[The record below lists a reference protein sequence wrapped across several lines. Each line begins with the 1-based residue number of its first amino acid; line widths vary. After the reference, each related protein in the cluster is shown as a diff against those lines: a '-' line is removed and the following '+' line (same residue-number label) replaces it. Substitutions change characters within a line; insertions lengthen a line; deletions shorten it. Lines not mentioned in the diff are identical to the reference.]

1 MRGCRGIGARRGA
14 GGLVRDCWHHPGWP
28 RKQRLV
34 RASSCYGFSVVL
46 RDGTHRYGG
55 WCQTA
60 SCITLRFFFVSA
72 ISYLYCGVLYGE
84 IFFVANATTTARCGW
99 QHTHVPR
106 VSRATRCLVGGH
118 VGARFV
124 SFTTSGLQTGQ
135 FQNVVSAVTAKR
147 LHLLAPF
154 LRSGRK
160 EAILHGLNPSF
171 AVVD

>member
-1 MRGCRGIGARRGA
+1 LSLHA
-14 GGLVRDCWHHPGWP
+14 LS
-28 RKQRLV
+28 L
-34 RASSCYGFSVVL
+34 
-46 RDGTHRYGG
+46 
-55 WCQTA
+55 
-60 SCITLRFFFVSA
+60 SA
-72 ISYLYCGVLYGE
+72 IFNNHCGVLYGE

-135 FQNVVSAVTAKR
+135 FQNVVSAATDKR

-160 EAILHGLNPSF
+160 EAIPNCLNASF
-171 AVVD
+171 GVLDILKGAPFLTFHLLFTYK